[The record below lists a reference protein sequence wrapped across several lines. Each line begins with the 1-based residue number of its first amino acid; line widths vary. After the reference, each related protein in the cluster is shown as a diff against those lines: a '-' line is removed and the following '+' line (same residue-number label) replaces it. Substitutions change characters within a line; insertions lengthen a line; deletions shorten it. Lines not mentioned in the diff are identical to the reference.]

1 MAFTLKQMDLAR
13 RFWPYVV
20 RYRRQMTTGI
30 FLMVLM
36 VMMDLAQPLPL
47 KLLFDYVIGN
57 QPIPGILQPIYRAI
71 GGTVFNL
78 LVLTSGLVISIA
90 AIDGLVSYWGQSRV
104 TNIGQR
110 VVFDM
115 RRDLYAHL
123 QSLPLSFHEKKRTG
137 DLVARLTSDLVLVQN
152 LVVSGIFDLFT
163 NALTLVG
170 MIVIMYWL
178 DWRLTL
184 LALLIMPLMFYVVN
198 YYTTR
203 IRKLS
208 RAQRKKEGQ
217 IASISQETMSSQ
229 RIVKAH
235 SAEGREV
242 ARFEEASAESLD
254 SSIRSTQLQ
263 SGFTGAV
270 AICIAFGTGLIIMFG
285 GVGVLTTEFT
295 AGDLIVFLSYLSS
308 MYRPMRNLS
317 KLANTITKAT
327 AAAERIVEIL
337 DTKSDIRDA
346 PDALELP
353 ELKGRIEFDHVY
365 FDYDSSHAVL
375 KDISLRVEPGE
386 KVAIVGSTGAGK
398 TTIVSLLLRFY
409 DPQRGSIRIDGID
422 LRRVR
427 LALLRQ
433 KIAIVLQEAVLFHMT
448 IRENIAY
455 GRPDAT
461 LDEVIAA
468 AEAAQAHDFISRLP
482 DAYNTM
488 IGERGL
494 TLSGGER
501 QRIAIARAMLRD
513 SPIVVLDEPTT
524 GLDAEAESLVLRAID
539 ELIRGKTTFIITHKL
554 SMARDADCIYVIEDG
569 SIIEQGTS
577 VELLEKAGKY
587 ARLYDIQNPL
597 PGPLPRSSFF
607 DDKGHRS
614 SGAPR

>member
-1 MAFTLKQMDLAR
+1 MDLAR

-208 RAQRKKEGQ
+208 RVQRKKEGQ

-365 FDYDSSHAVL
+365 FDYDSAHAVL

>member
-1 MAFTLKQMDLAR
+1 
-13 RFWPYVV
+13 
-20 RYRRQMTTGI
+20 
-30 FLMVLM
+30 
-36 VMMDLAQPLPL
+36 
-47 KLLFDYVIGN
+47 
-57 QPIPGILQPIYRAI
+57 
-71 GGTVFNL
+71 
-78 LVLTSGLVISIA
+78 
-90 AIDGLVSYWGQSRV
+90 
-104 TNIGQR
+104 
-110 VVFDM
+110 
-115 RRDLYAHL
+115 
-123 QSLPLSFHEKKRTG
+123 
-137 DLVARLTSDLVLVQN
+137 
-152 LVVSGIFDLFT
+152 
-163 NALTLVG
+163 
-170 MIVIMYWL
+170 
-178 DWRLTL
+178 
-184 LALLIMPLMFYVVN
+184 
-198 YYTTR
+198 
-203 IRKLS
+203 
-208 RAQRKKEGQ
+208 
-217 IASISQETMSSQ
+217 
-229 RIVKAH
+229 
-235 SAEGREV
+235 
-242 ARFEEASAESLD
+242 
-254 SSIRSTQLQ
+254 
-263 SGFTGAV
+263 
-270 AICIAFGTGLIIMFG
+270 
-285 GVGVLTTEFT
+285 
-295 AGDLIVFLSYLSS
+295 
-308 MYRPMRNLS
+308 MRNLS

-337 DTKSDIRDA
+337 ETKSDIRDA

-365 FDYDSSHAVL
+365 FGYDSSHAVL

-409 DPQRGSIRIDGID
+409 DPKRGSIRIDDID

-427 LALLRQ
+427 LASLRQ

-513 SPIVVLDEPTT
+513 SSIVVLDEPTT

-577 VELLEKAGKY
+577 VELLGQAGKY

>member
-36 VMMDLAQPLPL
+36 VVMDLAQPLPL

-184 LALLIMPLMFYVVN
+184 LALVIMPLMFYVVN

-229 RIVKAH
+229 SIVKAH

-461 LDEVIAA
+461 QDEIIAA

-513 SPIVVLDEPTT
+513 SSIVVLDEPTT

-554 SMARDADCIYVIEDG
+554 SMARDGLHLRNRGWE
-569 SIIEQGTS
+569 
-577 VELLEKAGKY
+577 
-587 ARLYDIQNPL
+587 
-597 PGPLPRSSFF
+597 
-607 DDKGHRS
+607 HH
-614 SGAPR
+614 

>member
-1 MAFTLKQMDLAR
+1 
-13 RFWPYVV
+13 
-20 RYRRQMTTGI
+20 MTTGI

-36 VMMDLAQPLPL
+36 VVMDLAQPLPL